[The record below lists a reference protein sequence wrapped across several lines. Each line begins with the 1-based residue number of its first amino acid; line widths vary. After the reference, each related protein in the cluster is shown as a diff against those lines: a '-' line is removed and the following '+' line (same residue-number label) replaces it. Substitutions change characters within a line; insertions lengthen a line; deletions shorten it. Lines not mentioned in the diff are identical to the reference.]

1 MPKLPRLIFIHD
13 GKAHYPSVG
22 ANKAYFKDR
31 YECLE
36 MTYEEAKAKGG
47 TQDAILWYMMGF
59 YPKAKLPARLTIHDY
74 KSLSIGRG
82 KGLKDWLKARFNHK
96 PDLRILK
103 EGMEDIYRF
112 NDGIPFV
119 HQDIG
124 VPDSILEYRNKQAA
138 KPEYDFCYFGVMT
151 RERNFDLVLESF
163 LKKYGESSSLLLMG
177 NAEAEI
183 RERFGSHKNIVFT
196 GTLPQQKVFG
206 NILNSRVVVCYFPN
220 HYPHTIQ
227 TPTKLL
233 ESAAL
238 GARILANRQPMNEL
252 RAKQYGIEVEWG
264 SNEDIFAEIPA
275 KLDWK
280 DNSKLNIKAL
290 LWSAMVKNTGI
301 EAIMTKAVK

>member
-1 MPKLPRLIFIHD
+1 MAKKNRIIFIHD

-22 ANKAYFKDR
+22 ANKAYFKDQ

-36 MTYEEAKAKGG
+36 MTYKQAKNQGN
-47 TQDAILWYMMGF
+47 TDNDILWYMMGF

-82 KGLKDWLKARFNHK
+82 KGVKDWLKARFNHK

-103 EGMEDIYRF
+103 EGMEDIYCF
-112 NDGIPFV
+112 TDGIPFV

-151 RERNFDLVLESF
+151 RERSFDLVLESF
-163 LKKYGESSSLLLMG
+163 LKKYGKSSSLLLMG
-177 NAEAEI
+177 NAENEI
-183 RERFGSHKNIVFT
+183 KERFGNHKNIIFT
-196 GTLPQQKVFG
+196 GTLPQQKVFE

-252 RAKQYGIEVEWG
+252 RAKQYGIEVHWG
-264 SNEDIFAEIPA
+264 SNEDIFAEIPQE
-275 KLDWK
+275 LDWK
-280 DNSKLNIKAL
+280 NNAKLNVKPM
-290 LWSAMVKNTGI
+290 LWSTMVEQTGLI
-301 EAIMTKAVK
+301 NWLKKAFK